1 MTADSIFQKSI
12 KNRGSTATSK
22 PITRRIE
29 RGKLTLGPKGDQ
41 ASAEEHLPTIRNKI
55 EDGNSKITSK
65 FQPTEA
71 VLQVKEGAIQSLE
84 SQVKGEKIEAKRQV
98 IN

>member
-1 MTADSIFQKSI
+1 MTADSIFKKSI

-22 PITRRIE
+22 PITRKIE

-41 ASAEEHLPTIRNKI
+41 VSTEEHLPTIRNNI
-55 EDGNSKITSK
+55 EDGSSQITSK

-71 VLQVKEGAIQSLE
+71 VLPVKKGAIQSLE
-84 SQVKGEKIEAKRQV
+84 SQVKGEKIEAEGQV
-98 IN
+98 MN